1 MKENNNLARHLA
13 VAAAIAALCG
23 TSAFADVRHREETA
37 RGGSSDHGARV
48 ERSNRDNGAA
58 QRQVEQ
64 QRETRSQNW
73 DRNRSQQQTG
83 DRNNRSSSNWNR
95 NESRSTATEWR
106 NNNRSNDWNRNNNRS
121 NDWNRNNRSNDWNR
135 NNNRSNDWN
144 RNNRNNN
151 YYRGGRAPY
160 FYNGRISRYERWNG
174 GFRVY
179 IGGAPYPFF
188 VPEAYFFSHGWR
200 AGLSIRIG
208 GYYNPLG
215 YYDYYDGP
223 YDGYYGSSVATAGAL
238 RGVVE
243 SVDYRRGTVVVRDDI
258 SGDFVSTVMR
268 GRDRTF
274 DTLRPGDYIELR
286 GDWVRGV
293 FEAYQADLLG
303 DRYYR

>member
-37 RGGSSDHGARV
+37 RGGSSDRGARV
-48 ERSNRDNGAA
+48 ERSNRDNGVA

-64 QRETRSQNW
+64 QRETRTQNW
-73 DRNRSQQQTG
+73 DRNRSQQQTF
-83 DRNNRSSSNWNR
+83 DRNNRDNRDNRSSNWNR
-95 NESRSTATEWR
+95 NESRSTRSNDWNR
-106 NNNRSNDWNRNNNRS
+106 GNNNRSNDWNRGNN
-121 NDWNRNNRSNDWNR
+121 NR
-135 NNNRSNDWN
+135 NNNWN
-144 RNNRNNN
+144 RNNNN
-151 YYRGGRAPY
+151 YYRGGRSPY

-188 VPEAYFFSHGWR
+188 VPEAYFISHGWR

-223 YDGYYGSSVATAGAL
+223 YYDNSVATAGAL